1 MYTYVR
7 IYNVHKCIQQTKV
20 NSIAENKNF
29 IAADF
34 YDFPT
39 NFRNKSADMF
49 QKVSAE
55 NSWMQYVIET
65 NRDNTSTH
73 LTHKSL
79 LTIRTRH
86 FVATNI
92 LYMFAGHNAH
102 WSHSEWRRSNGE
114 KKNDNRQIKTHTHS
128 RTFSIIKSE
137 KLPSES
143 TIHMKYALL
152 IRSSCTQIAQQCQRW
167 NKCAEHGMLVRIRLS
182 LKRLTFFEVNF
193 FFVRF
198 LFLSLFYT
206 RYQGSQSYP
215 FIFTKCLFVPKNC
228 QTSLLHL

>member
-114 KKNDNRQIKTHTHS
+114 KKKRQSTNKNTHTLTHIFDYQKRKITKWIDNS
-128 RTFSIIKSE
+128 YE
-137 KLPSES
+137 
-143 TIHMKYALL
+143 
-152 IRSSCTQIAQQCQRW
+152 IRSADS
-167 NKCAEHGMLVRIRLS
+167 
-182 LKRLTFFEVNF
+182 
-193 FFVRF
+193 
-198 LFLSLFYT
+198 
-206 RYQGSQSYP
+206 
-215 FIFTKCLFVPKNC
+215 
-228 QTSLLHL
+228 

>member
-29 IAADF
+29 IAVDF

-49 QKVSAE
+49 QKYQLKIVGC
-55 NSWMQYVIET
+55 NMLLKR
-65 NRDNTSTH
+65 NRDNASTR

-102 WSHSEWRRSNGE
+102 WSHSEWRRSNRE
-114 KKNDNRQIKTHTHS
+114 DKNDNRQIKTHTHAH
-128 RTFSIIKSE
+128 F
-137 KLPSES
+137 
-143 TIHMKYALL
+143 
-152 IRSSCTQIAQQCQRW
+152 
-167 NKCAEHGMLVRIRLS
+167 RLS
-182 LKRLTFFEVNF
+182 KAKNYQVN
-193 FFVRF
+193 R
-198 LFLSLFYT
+198 
-206 RYQGSQSYP
+206 Q
-215 FIFTKCLFVPKNC
+215 FIWN
-228 QTSLLHL
+228 TSADS